1 MEIIMHPY
9 LSAWLG
15 GVLIGIACVAYL
27 YTTGKVV
34 GVSGMIARLPTTKVS
49 PALWFLLGILL
60 SALLARL
67 FGWVD
72 HNAISL
78 TDNYALL
85 VIAGVLVGVGTRLGS
100 GCTSGHGICGISR
113 LSLRSMVAT
122 VTFIAAGMLSVAV
135 MRGWGLL

>member
-27 YTTGKVV
+27 YITGKVV
-34 GVSGMIARLPTTKVS
+34 GVSGMIARLPTTKAS

>member
-1 MEIIMHPY
+1 MHPY

-34 GVSGMIARLPTTKVS
+34 GISGMIARLPTTKAS

-67 FGWVD
+67 FGWID

-78 TDNYALL
+78 TDNHVLL

-122 VTFIAAGMLSVAV
+122 VTFMAAGMLIVAV
-135 MRGWGLL
+135 MRVRGLL